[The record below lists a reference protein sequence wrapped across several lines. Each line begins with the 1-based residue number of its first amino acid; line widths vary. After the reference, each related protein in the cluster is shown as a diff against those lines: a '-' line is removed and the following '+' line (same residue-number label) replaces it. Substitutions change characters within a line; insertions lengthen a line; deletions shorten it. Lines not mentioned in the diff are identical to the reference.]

1 MYVFVIFA
9 VVLCASV
16 FTMAAAG
23 VGAVGDRVGGLV
35 KERFK
40 AFLSDYRFEVA
51 AGESSQ
57 GQAEEVLVR
66 VGAISAAP
74 LAWRSVPAGSQP
86 PACPACP
93 GHPFLLRSAS
103 GWRVASTLLV
113 AGRVPGAP

>member
-1 MYVFVIFA
+1 MYLFFFV
-9 VVLCASV
+9 VCVV

-66 VGAISAAP
+66 
-74 LAWRSVPAGSQP
+74 
-86 PACPACP
+86 
-93 GHPFLLRSAS
+93 
-103 GWRVASTLLV
+103 
-113 AGRVPGAP
+113 GRDLGGAPGVAQRACGQPATRLPSLPRASIPAALRKRLARRFHDARCRARPLRRAGAP

>member
-1 MYVFVIFA
+1 
-9 VVLCASV
+9 
-16 FTMAAAG
+16 MAAAG

-66 VGAISAAP
+66 ACCRRPSRRR
-74 LAWRSVPAGSQP
+74 LRAWRSAPADSQP
-86 PACPACP
+86 TRLPSRPVA
-93 GHPFLLRSAS
+93 FLLRCAR
-103 GWRVASTLLV
+103 GWRVACRLLLCR
-113 AGRVPGAP
+113 APYPGAP